1 VLPKETIAL
10 MKRMTSQ
17 KLEQLV
23 EVKEPP
29 IAVREITS
37 IALDWIE
44 WQAEKRLTSR
54 KVWEQKI

>member
-10 MKRMTSQ
+10 MKRMTTQ

-23 EVKEPP
+23 EVNAPP

-44 WQAEKRLTSR
+44 WQGEKRLTSR
-54 KVWEQKI
+54 KMWEQKI